1 MKSKTSTQDKVSEL
15 EKKIIELQRE
25 LDAARKNST
34 SIWCKL
40 FDTLVDC
47 DYGEEEASTIVEV
60 VSETVLNWVTA
71 QRSKI
76 NRTVSSLG
84 TIPPYTSCLNDLV
97 ISVCDPNADH
107 SDLLPSE
114 DLDRDS
120 PEDSYGDSYGGYQGG
135 VRVPSP
141 PPSARQGED
150 PSLHMGPTKMLKV
163 NVPKPFASSAGGPP
177 RVNTPALPDQD

>member
-1 MKSKTSTQDKVSEL
+1 MKSKTSMQDKVSEL
-15 EKKIIELQRE
+15 ENKIIELQRE

-40 FDTLVDC
+40 FDTLIDC
-47 DYGEEEASTIVEV
+47 DYKEEEANVLVSI
-60 VSETVLNWVTA
+60 VSETVLNWVNA

-76 NRTVSSLG
+76 NRTVSSMG

-107 SDLLPSE
+107 SDLLPAGE
-114 DLDRDS
+114 LDREFS
-120 PEDSYGDSYGGYQGG
+120 EGVSEAYQGG

-141 PPSARQGED
+141 PPSVRPGED
-150 PSLHMGPTKMLKV
+150 PSLHLGPTKMLKV
-163 NVPKPFASSAGGPP
+163 NVPKPFAASTGGPP
-177 RVNTPALPDQD
+177 RVNAPAPPEPD